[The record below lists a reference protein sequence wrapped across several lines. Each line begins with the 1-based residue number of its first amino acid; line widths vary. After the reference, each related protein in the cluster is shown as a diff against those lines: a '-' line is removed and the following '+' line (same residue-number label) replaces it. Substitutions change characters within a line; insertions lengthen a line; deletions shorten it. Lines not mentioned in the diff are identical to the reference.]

1 MAGQRR
7 YSCIPAGGPA
17 FSRSSR
23 TCTTRWMQSRRAA
36 SRQWTSTSI
45 WPSEATL
52 YRLRLAR
59 SAQRDLDQLDGI
71 LWERIQDA
79 LLRLRDEPRPQ
90 GCRKLRGGEATYRV
104 RVGDYRV
111 VYIVDDDI

>member
-1 MAGQRR
+1 M
-7 YSCIPAGGPA
+7 
-17 FSRSSR
+17 
-23 TCTTRWMQSRRAA
+23 
-36 SRQWTSTSI
+36 
-45 WPSEATL
+45 

-79 LLRLRDEPRPQ
+79 LLRLRDEPRPH

-111 VYIVDDDI
+111 VYIVDDDIRTVRVIRVKHRREAYRNL